1 MKLLLHGKPCV
12 GYLADVGELIQVP
25 DVNARAAYSFA
36 RVIVGHE
43 PLQPPTVYQC
53 DQDGE
58 VIAVFD

>member
-25 DVNARAAYSFA
+25 DVNARAAYKLA

-43 PLQPPTVYQC
+43 PWQPPTVYQC
-53 DQDGE
+53 DANGE